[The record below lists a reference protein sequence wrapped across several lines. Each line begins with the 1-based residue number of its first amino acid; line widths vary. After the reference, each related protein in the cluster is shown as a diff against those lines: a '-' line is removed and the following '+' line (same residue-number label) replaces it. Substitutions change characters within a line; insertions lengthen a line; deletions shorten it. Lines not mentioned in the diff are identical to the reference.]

1 MPNELQAVETE
12 EEVISMIILQLY
24 SIETQIKWNLYE
36 TTPIKEWNL
45 YETTPIKEWNYAGHN
60 ICGHRAR
67 DSKLPIIKHPLV

>member
-12 EEVISMIILQLY
+12 EEVISMITLQLY
-24 SIETQIKWNLYE
+24 SIETQIK
-36 TTPIKEWNL
+36 WNL

>member
-36 TTPIKEWNL
+36 A
-45 YETTPIKEWNYAGHN
+45 TPIKEWNYAGYN
-60 ICGHRAR
+60 I
-67 DSKLPIIKHPLV
+67 